1 MNKNNLVGCNNIKN
15 DLLLYLPNLFEII
28 GTEDDFGWNK
38 IDSLYNKIKQKRI
51 DLYGGQ
57 TIDISPTIFDRI
69 NAAKE
74 NDPIAILQ
82 LNIINDIFLDLS
94 SSLNDHEKQLLKSNI
109 KNILKSDN
117 NNWRNFFG
125 EIAVINNILQTNLYE
140 LIGIEKRSNG
150 KPIDFLIKEKY
161 TGEISIVEVVSI
173 HLDTKKVESNIESI
187 KKFITYRINQKF
199 NSKSCEDSK
208 SNFYLIPILWGD
220 TK

>member
-15 DLLLYLPNLFEII
+15 DLLLYLPNPFEII

-74 NDPIAILQ
+74 NDPIAILR

-117 NNWRNFFG
+117 NNWRNFLG
-125 EIAVINNILQTNLYE
+125 EIAVINNILQ
-140 LIGIEKRSNG
+140 
-150 KPIDFLIKEKY
+150 
-161 TGEISIVEVVSI
+161 
-173 HLDTKKVESNIESI
+173 
-187 KKFITYRINQKF
+187 
-199 NSKSCEDSK
+199 
-208 SNFYLIPILWGD
+208 
-220 TK
+220 